1 MTAKNAKQ
9 PDRLEVH
16 YAPRFGERRH
26 IGSLALDRGTPV
38 FECSAEWIANPLPI
52 APLTF
57 ESRAGLIAGP
67 GGMPD
72 RLHGLFADSL
82 PDAWGHV
89 LADRH
94 FAGIGVAR
102 ERVTVLDRL
111 AFIGTRAM
119 GALIYEPA
127 GEPDLG
133 AFTPDLDDL
142 TDEAER
148 VLSGTPTA
156 ILPQLIAAAG
166 TSGGARPKILVG
178 LGRHDAM
185 VTNADPL
192 PDGYEPFLVK
202 LGSSRDGPDAAAV
215 EFAYSRMA
223 AAAGLRVG
231 ATRLLHGKKARYF
244 ATLRFDR
251 GPGGARTHVLT
262 ASGLTDIPHEYF
274 AVEYGEL
281 GGTIA
286 KVCESYAEAGEFA
299 RRMAFNVLARN
310 RDDHLKN
317 TALLMDESGAWHVSP
332 AYDLTLMPGPGGE
345 HSMLVAGEG
354 KSPTRVHL
362 LDAAE
367 AMGVERAPM
376 RGAIDQVAAAVD
388 RWEEFAN
395 EAELAAQRRKEIAAI
410 LKQTRREVLGAR

>member
-1 MTAKNAKQ
+1 MTGKR
-9 PDRLEVH
+9 PDRVEVH
-16 YAPRFGERRH
+16 YSPKFGDRRH
-26 IGSLALDRGTPV
+26 VGSLALDRGNPI
-38 FECSAEWIANPLPI
+38 FEFADGWIADPLPI
-52 APLTF
+52 APLTI
-57 ESRAGLIAGP
+57 EPRRGLISGP

-82 PDAWGHV
+82 PDAWGRV

-94 FAGIGVAR
+94 FARVGIAR

-111 AFIGTRAM
+111 AFVGTRAM

-127 GEPDLG
+127 DEPDLG
-133 AFTPDLDDL
+133 AFVPDLDDL

-148 VLSGTPTA
+148 VLSGSPTE

-166 TSGGARPKILVG
+166 TSGGARPKVLAG
-178 LGRHDAM
+178 LGENGAM

-192 PDGYEPFLVK
+192 PDGYEPFLIK
-202 LGSSRDGPDAAAV
+202 LGSSRDGRDAAQV

-223 AAAGLRVG
+223 AAAGLSFG
-231 ATRLLHGKKARYF
+231 ATRLLRGKKRRYF
-244 ATLRFDR
+244 ATRRFDR
-251 GPGGARTHVLT
+251 APGSSRTHVLT
-262 ASGLTDIPHEYF
+262 ASGLTDIPQDYL

-281 GGTIA
+281 GATIA
-286 KVCESYAEAGEFA
+286 NVCESFAEAGEFA

-317 TALLMDESGAWHVSP
+317 TALLMDERGTWRLSP

-354 KSPTRVHL
+354 KSPTKTHL

-376 RGAIDQVAAAVD
+376 RDTIDQVAAAVD
-388 RWEEFAN
+388 RWDEFAH
-395 EAELAAQRRKEIAAI
+395 EAELVAQRRKEIAAI
-410 LKQTRREVLGAR
+410 LKQTQREVLGAR